1 MSQVRA
7 SHREPRSEAQRFDPN
22 GDWMRAPVGY
32 DATKGDRLDARP
44 LPFATVQAAFSQSA
58 SPSGAKAR
66 AQPRSKAQELA
77 LRKAQLA
84 RRNARR

>member
-7 SHREPRSEAQRFDPN
+7 SHREPRS
-22 GDWMRAPVGY
+22 DWMRAPVGY